1 MHYGFLV
8 LLLIAICSPLGTL
21 AAPLPDPNFTIFNT
35 QNGLSNANVY
45 NIVQDEQGY
54 MWFGTEDGLNRFDGK
69 DFTVYR
75 YASDNP
81 NSLASNNITALVI
94 DSQQRIWVGTDNG
107 LSLFNADTQLF
118 INIQTKDGL
127 TNNRINAITEVD
139 GELWV
144 ATDDRL
150 NTINLDNFKISAFS
164 ANADGSGTNEA

>member
-1 MHYGFLV
+1 MEK
-8 LLLIAICSPLGTL
+8 I
-21 AAPLPDPNFTIFNT
+21 
-35 QNGLSNANVY
+35 
-45 NIVQDEQGY
+45 
-54 MWFGTEDGLNRFDGK
+54 
-69 DFTVYR
+69 FTVYR
-75 YASDNP
+75 YASDDP

-164 ANADGSGTNEA
+164 ANADGSGTNEAWVGSILNEPNTVWITTWGGGLNRFDKQTRPISLLYSPP

>member
-8 LLLIAICSPLGTL
+8 LLLIAICSTFGTL
-21 AAPLPDPNFTIFNT
+21 AAPLPDPNFTTFNT

-107 LSLFNADTQLF
+107 LSLFNADKRPVT
-118 INIQTKDGL
+118 
-127 TNNRINAITEVD
+127 
-139 GELWV
+139 
-144 ATDDRL
+144 
-150 NTINLDNFKISAFS
+150 TIESRYAVC
-164 ANADGSGTNEA
+164 